1 MMGASQRAAHESWW
15 GVGTENV
22 DPFDPDAWP
31 MPALA
36 LELEALATEV
46 PRRDRSTDAAAWV
59 VDRASEG
66 AATRDLCEAALWV
79 GLRNA
84 RSEGRGP
91 AGLVTHSVLA
101 AHASDAI
108 GSLAAADGDDGRV
121 ATLAAAQLCAYT
133 AGSYRGGINDPKE
146 GPSRLGWYG
155 HELEGARDPVEGFL
169 DAAASGETELTDH
182 AWLHAAHHDPV
193 AAEAALVSA
202 GAAGYHLNEHKI
214 IYPAQLR
221 AWIGEDAAL
230 SAVLFRAA
238 ARYAGTPLQ
247 DWDLA
252 QSRRADAAVRAEMLA
267 DSPASRTQDHDDARV
282 SVVATGIAQ
291 TPANEIEPLLVG
303 SLQDGLSPE
312 ELVAAVSLVSAARLA
327 DTTFDAAD
335 PSAPVAALH
344 ACTGANAVRRC
355 LDRAGEDPLRFELAL
370 CATRS
375 PNLRRL
381 APIAELSVPPSDGGA
396 LEDLLASL
404 ADGDPDGAADAA
416 SAIPP
421 DDADATEA
429 AWQAVAAAAVTDQW
443 MLLHATKL
451 AVAMHEDFA
460 HSTHPARIWFLAA
473 AARVAAHAT
482 LVDQPLAT
490 AVVARAS

>member
-1 MMGASQRAAHESWW
+1 M
-15 GVGTENV
+15 GVGTDNV
-22 DPFDPDAWP
+22 DPFDPGAWP

-46 PRRDRSTDAAAWV
+46 PRRDRSVDAAAWV
-59 VDRASEG
+59 VDRAG
-66 AATRDLCEAALWV
+66 AGTPTRDLCEAALWV

-84 RSEGRGP
+84 RAEGRGP

-108 GSLAAADGDDGRV
+108 GSLTSTDDRGSDDRRRV

-155 HELEGARDPVEGFL
+155 HELDGGGDPVEGFL
-169 DAAASGETELTDH
+169 EAAASGETELTDH
-182 AWLHAAHHDPV
+182 AWLHAAHHDP
-193 AAEAALVSA
+193 AGAEAALVSA

-221 AWIGEDAAL
+221 AWIGDDAAL

-238 ARYAGTPLQ
+238 ARYAGNPLQ

-252 QSRRADAAVRAEMLA
+252 QSRRADAAVLAEMLA
-267 DSPASRTQDHDDARV
+267 DSATSPRAHDDGRV

-291 TPANEIEPLLVG
+291 TPANELEPLLVG

-327 DTTFDAAD
+327 DTTFDPSD
-335 PSAPVAALH
+335 PSAPVAGLH

-355 LDRAGEDPLRFELAL
+355 LERATEDPLRFELAL

-375 PNLRRL
+375 PNARRL
-381 APIAELSVPPSDGGA
+381 APVAELSVPPSDGGA

-404 ADGDPDGAADAA
+404 AEVDPDGAADAA
-416 SAIPP
+416 SAVPP
-421 DDADATEA
+421 DDTDATDT
-429 AWQAVAAAAVTDQW
+429 AWRAIAAAAVEDQW

-451 AVAMHEDFA
+451 VVAMHEDFVQ
-460 HSTHPARIWFLAA
+460 STHPARIWFLAA
-473 AARVAAHAT
+473 AARVAAHAG
-482 LVDQPLAT
+482 LADQPLAA
-490 AVVARAS
+490 AVSDRAGWSTTG

>member
-1 MMGASQRAAHESWW
+1 V
-15 GVGTENV
+15 GVGTDNV

-46 PRRDRSTDAAAWV
+46 PRRDRSGDAAAWV
-59 VDRASEG
+59 VDRVG
-66 AATRDLCEAALWV
+66 DGVATRDLCEAALWV

-108 GSLAAADGDDGRV
+108 GSLADGDGDGRS

-155 HELEGARDPVEGFL
+155 HELDGAGDPVEGFL

-221 AWIGEDAAL
+221 AWIGDDAAL

-238 ARYAGTPLQ
+238 ARYAGNPLQ

-252 QSRRADAAVRAEMLA
+252 QSRRADAAVLAEMLA
-267 DSPASRTQDHDDARV
+267 DAATSGQRIHDDARV

-291 TPANEIEPLLVG
+291 TPPNELEPLLVG

-335 PSAPVAALH
+335 PSSPVAALH

-355 LDRAGEDPLRFELAL
+355 LDRAQQDPLRFELAL

-375 PNLRRL
+375 PNARRL
-381 APIAELSVPPSDGGA
+381 APVAELSVPPSDGGA
-396 LEDLLASL
+396 LEDLLGSL
-404 ADGDPDGAADAA
+404 TDGDPDGAADAA

-421 DDADATEA
+421 DDADATTA
-429 AWQAVAAAAVTDQW
+429 AWRAVANAAVTDQW

-451 AVAMHEDFA
+451 VVAMHEEFEQSA
-460 HSTHPARIWFLAA
+460 HPARIWFLAA
-473 AARVAAHAT
+473 AARVAAHTT

-490 AVVARAS
+490 SVIARSG